1 MLKTTEDE
9 DMKKKIQRE
18 KEQREDIEREKKKKE
33 LQDWKVCKCVHQLLY
48 YGCKAVTDCKCIFIF
63 RLEKQN
69 KHDQS
74 WKKLREL
81 K

>member
-33 LQDWKVCKCVHQLLY
+33 LQDWKVCKCVH
-48 YGCKAVTDCKCIFIF
+48 
-63 RLEKQN
+63 
-69 KHDQS
+69 
-74 WKKLREL
+74 
-81 K
+81 